1 MDTAIVVFTRDLRL
15 HDNPALHQACV
26 RARQVVP
33 LFVIDPAIAAPPN
46 RARFLAESLADL
58 RASLRERGADLVLR
72 RGDPAAEVIRLAG
85 AVHATAVYIADD
97 VSHYATARRLK
108 LERECARHRIELTL
122 TPGLTVVP
130 PGELTPAGGGHYR
143 VFTPYW
149 RAWRAAAW
157 RKHCPVP
164 PHIPLPP
171 IEKIGRL
178 PAKTAASPGLAR
190 GGETRRPR
198 ALRQLAAAPAGRLRR
213 EPRRPGRRRDLPAV
227 RLPAVRLR
235 VTARGGDRRAG
246 PARRR

>member
-15 HDNPALHQACV
+15 HDNPALHQAYV

-58 RASLRERGADLVLR
+58 RASLRERGAGLVLR
-72 RGDPAAEVIRLAG
+72 RGDPAAEVIRLA
-85 AVHATAVYIADD
+85 AEVHATAVYIADD
-97 VSHYATARRLK
+97 VSHYVTARRLK

-130 PGELTPAGGGHYR
+130 PGELTPAAGGHYR

-149 RAWRAAAW
+149 RAWRATAW

-164 PHIPLPP
+164 QAIATPAVV
-171 IEKIGRL
+171 KIARL
-178 PAKTAASPGLAR
+178 PAQATTSPGL
-190 GGETRRPR
+190 T
-198 ALRQLAAAPAGRLRR
+198 
-213 EPRRPGRRRDLPAV
+213 PAV
-227 RLPAVRLR
+227 RQPAASGSSAGGSACWRA
-235 VTARGGDRRAG
+235 TARTTTTW
-246 PARRR
+246 PATRPPGCPPTSGSAACHRSRWR

>member
-15 HDNPALHQACV
+15 HDNPALHQAYV

-33 LFVIDPAIAAPPN
+33 LFVVDPALGTRSAN

-58 RASLRERGADLVLR
+58 RACLRERGADLVLR
-72 RGDPAAEVIRLAG
+72 RGDPAAEVIRLATE
-85 AVHATAVYIADD
+85 VHATAVYIADD
-97 VSHYATARRLK
+97 VSHYATARRRK

-130 PGELTPAGGGHYR
+130 PGELKPGGGDHYR

-164 PHIPLPP
+164 PSIAMPAV
-171 IEKIGRL
+171 EKIGRL
-178 PAKTAASPGLAR
+178 PAKESASPGSR
-190 GGETRRPR
+190 GWP
-198 ALRQLAAAPAGRLRR
+198 
-213 EPRRPGRRRDLPAV
+213 PAV
-227 RLPAVRLR
+227 RRPA
-235 VTARGGDRRAG
+235 ASGS
-246 PARRR
+246 